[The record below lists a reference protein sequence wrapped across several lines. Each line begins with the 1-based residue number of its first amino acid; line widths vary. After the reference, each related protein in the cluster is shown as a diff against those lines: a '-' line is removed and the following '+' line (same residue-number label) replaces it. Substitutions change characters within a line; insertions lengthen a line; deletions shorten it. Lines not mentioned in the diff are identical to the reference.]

1 MAKKK
6 ILKIK
11 NNFVKF
17 LLLFTTVFLLCYFGA
32 LFITGLAVEGG
43 MYNRMVAK
51 YFDIAGWLR
60 TSLIVG
66 TKLFISLFNI
76 ETVRTNDYVLRIPGA
91 NSIRI
96 VYSCLGF
103 GVMSFWVAYII
114 ATAGAVRAKSFWLFG
129 GLLIIWFINTVR
141 ISMVLLAGYKGW
153 KFPFGWDHHSWFNI
167 AAYGSIFCMMY
178 FFERTI
184 NKNKMHEGGS
194 INLQ

>member
-1 MAKKK
+1 MVKKK

-11 NNFVKF
+11 NNFIKF
-17 LLLFTTVFLLCYFGA
+17 ILLFTVVFLLCYFGA

-43 MYNRMVAK
+43 MYNSLVAK

-66 TKLFISLFNI
+66 TKIFISLFNI
-76 ETVRTNDYVLRIPGA
+76 ETVRTNDYVLHIPGA
-91 NSIRI
+91 NGIRI

-114 ATAGAVRAKSFWLFG
+114 ATAGAVRAKLFWLFG
-129 GLLIIWFINTVR
+129 GLFIIWLLNTVR

-184 NKNKMHEGGS
+184 TKNKLHKGES
-194 INLQ
+194 NKVQ

>member
-1 MAKKK
+1 MIKKK

-11 NNFVKF
+11 NSFIQF
-17 LLLFTTVFLLCYFGA
+17 LLLFAAVFLLCYFGA
-32 LFITGLAVEGG
+32 LFITGLSVKGN
-43 MYNRMVAK
+43 MYNAPVAK
-51 YFDIAGWLR
+51 YFNIAGWLR

-76 ETVRTNDYVLRIPGA
+76 ETVRTNDYVLLIPGA

-114 ATAGAVRAKSFWLFG
+114 ATAGPVRTKSFWLFG
-129 GLLIIWFINTVR
+129 GLFIIWFINTVR

-178 FFERTI
+178 FFDRTI
-184 NKNKMHEGGS
+184 NKNKMHEGRS
-194 INLQ
+194 IKV

>member
-1 MAKKK
+1 MVKKK
-6 ILKIK
+6 IVKTN
-11 NNFVKF
+11 NNFVRF
-17 LLLFTTVFLLCYFGA
+17 LILFVVVFLLCYYGA

-43 MYNRMVAK
+43 MYNTLVAK
-51 YFDIAGWLR
+51 YFDIAGWIR

-66 TKLFISLFNI
+66 TKLFISFFNI
-76 ETVRTNDYVLRIPGA
+76 ETVRTSDYVLRIPGA
-91 NSIRI
+91 NGIRI

-103 GVMSFWVAYII
+103 GVMSFWIAYII
-114 ATAGAVRAKSFWLFG
+114 ATAGAVKAKLFWLFG
-129 GLLIIWFINTVR
+129 GLLLIWIVNTLR

-167 AAYGSIFCMMY
+167 AAYSSIFCMMY

-184 NKNKMHEGGS
+184 NKNKMHEGRS

>member
-1 MAKKK
+1 MDKKK

-11 NNFVKF
+11 NNFVQF
-17 LLLFTTVFLLCYFGA
+17 ILLFAAVFLLCYFGA

-76 ETVRTNDYVLRIPGA
+76 QTVRTSDYVLRIPGS

-96 VYSCLGF
+96 VYSPRQQSKRSRSQS
-103 GVMSFWVAYII
+103 VVAKCSTLKCRSLI
-114 ATAGAVRAKSFWLFG
+114 A
-129 GLLIIWFINTVR
+129 
-141 ISMVLLAGYKGW
+141 
-153 KFPFGWDHHSWFNI
+153 
-167 AAYGSIFCMMY
+167 GSQCQ
-178 FFERTI
+178 
-184 NKNKMHEGGS
+184 S
-194 INLQ
+194 C